1 MDWITIS
8 IVVWNFG
15 VVGMVSIHWQGPL
28 RLQQAYLIFIASLM
42 SLMFIKYLPEYTLWM
57 VLGVIS
63 IWGEFAHI
71 LIFFFFF
78 MPSSFF
84 DLTFI
89 DMVTAECISLSAYL
103 GTRPGQ

>member
-1 MDWITIS
+1 MDWITIG

-63 IWGEFAHI
+63 IWGEFAYILFLCLLSFGILHSRIWSWHNALVSLHI
-71 LIFFFFF
+71 
-78 MPSSFF
+78 
-84 DLTFI
+84 
-89 DMVTAECISLSAYL
+89 
-103 GTRPGQ
+103 